1 MSYLNGNK
9 HLLILAD
16 FEVSAS
22 ISRSTRILDLIGALH
37 VENKSS
43 HSKTLVY
50 FVLFNLVS
58 FW

>member
-22 ISRSTRILDLIGALH
+22 ISRSTRILH